1 MRCPVC
7 DSDNLDDSAECVSC
21 GKAFPSRAEDGRA
34 AAALEEL
41 EMTQVAPPE
50 APVRVEPLAGLEHTR
65 LPADRAAQSQWTAEA
80 VPLER
85 TQHEVDAEAQGAWEG
100 EIEVD
105 PGREPDSGER
115 TPLPAETAICPWCGA
130 ASLAAICDGCG
141 RRKARFA
148 GPPPGQRQRASEEG
162 TVTCP
167 ACFARVAR
175 EVRCSDCGTPFPLQE
190 L

>member
-50 APVRVEPLAGLEHTR
+50 APVRVEPLAGLEHTP
-65 LPADRAAQSQWTAEA
+65 LPAGPAAPSQWTAEA
-80 VPLER
+80 MPLER
-85 TQHEVDAEAQGAWEG
+85 THHEVDAEAHGAWAS

-105 PGREPDSGER
+105 PGPDADSG
-115 TPLPAETAICPWCGA
+115 
-130 ASLAAICDGCG
+130 DG
-141 RRKARFA
+141 
-148 GPPPGQRQRASEEG
+148 
-162 TVTCP
+162 
-167 ACFARVAR
+167 
-175 EVRCSDCGTPFPLQE
+175 
-190 L
+190 

>member
-80 VPLER
+80 MPLER

-100 EIEVD
+100 YGGGEAGGVCRGGGARRRGGGAAP
-105 PGREPDSGER
+105 PGARR
-115 TPLPAETAICPWCGA
+115 PLPPRRRRGLLLGA
-130 ASLAAICDGCG
+130 ARGRVRQAARGFPDPAALLLAAGAARPAPALGC
-141 RRKARFA
+141 
-148 GPPPGQRQRASEEG
+148 RAQ
-162 TVTCP
+162 
-167 ACFARVAR
+167 
-175 EVRCSDCGTPFPLQE
+175 L
-190 L
+190 

>member
-80 VPLER
+80 MPLER
-85 TQHEVDAEAQGAWEG
+85 TQHEGDAEAQGAWG
-100 EIEVD
+100 AGIGAN
-105 PGREPDSGER
+105 PG
-115 TPLPAETAICPWCGA
+115 
-130 ASLAAICDGCG
+130 
-141 RRKARFA
+141 A
-148 GPPPGQRQRASEEG
+148 GPSGGGGP
-162 TVTCP
+162 
-167 ACFARVAR
+167 
-175 EVRCSDCGTPFPLQE
+175 
-190 L
+190 

>member
-7 DSDNLDDSAECVSC
+7 DADNLHDSAECAGC

-41 EMTQVAPPE
+41 EMTQVAPPD

-130 ASLAAICDGCG
+130 ASLAAICDGC
-141 RRKARFA
+141 RPRKARFDA
-148 GPPPGQRQRASEEG
+148 PSSLAAHRASQE
-162 TVTCP
+162 
-167 ACFARVAR
+167 ARVN
-175 EVRCSDCGTPFPLQE
+175 FPGR
-190 L
+190 

>member
-80 VPLER
+80 MPLER

-115 TPLPAETAICPWCGA
+115 TPLPAETAICPWCGV

-148 GPPPGQRQRASEEG
+148 APPSEAPQRASEEG
-162 TVTCP
+162 SVTCP

>member
-80 VPLER
+80 MPLER

-115 TPLPAETAICPWCGA
+115 TALPAEAP
-130 ASLAAICDGCG
+130 
-141 RRKARFA
+141 
-148 GPPPGQRQRASEEG
+148 QRASEEG
-162 TVTCP
+162 SVTCP

-175 EVRCSDCGTPFPLQE
+175 EVRCSDCGMPFPLQE

>member
-1 MRCPVC
+1 MRCAGC
-7 DSDNLDDSAECVSC
+7 DSDNLNDSAECVSC

-41 EMTQVAPPE
+41 EMAQVAPPE

-80 VPLER
+80 MPLER

-105 PGREPDSGER
+105 PRPEPGSGGGRSPPG
-115 TPLPAETAICPWCGA
+115 AA
-130 ASLAAICDGCG
+130 ASL
-141 RRKARFA
+141 
-148 GPPPGQRQRASEEG
+148 
-162 TVTCP
+162 
-167 ACFARVAR
+167 
-175 EVRCSDCGTPFPLQE
+175 
-190 L
+190 

>member
-65 LPADRAAQSQWTAEA
+65 LPADRAAQSQWTADRKSTRLNSSHLVISYA
-80 VPLER
+80 VFCLKKKKNRVE
-85 TQHEVDAEAQGAWEG
+85 EK
-100 EIEVD
+100 
-105 PGREPDSGER
+105 RE
-115 TPLPAETAICPWCGA
+115 
-130 ASLAAICDGCG
+130 
-141 RRKARFA
+141 
-148 GPPPGQRQRASEEG
+148 
-162 TVTCP
+162 
-167 ACFARVAR
+167 
-175 EVRCSDCGTPFPLQE
+175 
-190 L
+190 